1 MTPGIAGKFGFS
13 AAQASLRGSTCV
25 FMMIHVLCMGCGHS
39 TKSGNN
45 QESSPAAARAGDRQS
60 ETSHSG
66 AIPYVG
72 SAACVECHSET
83 ADEYQSHPMS
93 RSLASTLNAERVEDM
108 LLPRFSTVPELA
120 YLVEQD
126 KDHTWHHEIRLDE
139 AKNVINDTACEDG
152 LCRGIGSPRS
162 VISDQFRRTALPV
175 TDHMVH
181 RRKQLGVVAGVSREI
196 SSSI

>member
-1 MTPGIAGKFGFS
+1 
-13 AAQASLRGSTCV
+13 
-25 FMMIHVLCMGCGHS
+25 MMIHVLCMGCGHS

-93 RSLASTLNAERVEDM
+93 RSLASTLNAEPVEDM

-139 AKNVINDTACEDG
+139 AKNVVYDQRVRMDYTVGSGARGRSYLTNSDG
-152 LCRGIGSPRS
+152 RLYQSP
-162 VISDQFRRTALPV
+162 ITWY
-175 TDHMVH
+175 
-181 RRKQLGVVAGVSREI
+181 AGGNN
-196 SSSI
+196 